1 MKSENRNQPFF
12 IILNPSIDIISYFW
26 QNFSTMKKILIIAIA
41 MLLSCQLSAQ
51 RNIAGIGQQMKNLEK
66 ISEIYDDWVDSIY
79 TNVSQYIA
87 NCDAQI
93 AANPTV
99 GWKTECAIW
108 HCYMAEFLI
117 GQSFSYK
124 YTINSRTPG
133 ADIDLSHIDE
143 WDEET
148 LQQQIVL
155 HYRKAL
161 QEAYS
166 LRQIPFNQCEE
177 IVKNYGDDER
187 SSFNTLYEFVLY
199 KYAQILQNFSQKKD
213 HDKDKNPNIA
223 IFLTSNEDFINLQF
237 DIDTS
242 SYQYEY
248 LSVLQQLTKEQMKS
262 ATAYPLICTSL
273 ARFHKG
279 EDSLRLYGE
288 ALKHLEEQ
296 HRGTIG
302 YYMIC
307 DDIGYFYSKH
317 AQSEF
322 REDDDLITALEWYN
336 KALSIN
342 PQDDVADHSI
352 SELKD
357 QCVYAHLPDHVYP
370 EPQLLPVITRNC
382 DVIYLMVIKNLKRS
396 NAVQPVLTT
405 QFPTSNNHRY
415 FEDTSCFV
423 MPELPVGEY
432 IAFLNTEPFP
442 EKKDYQSLYD
452 NSKHL
457 FYFSVNRMDAVTIQS
472 DSTLHFLVFN
482 FKTGE
487 AVANATIKTNRTA
500 SIVKTDANGEATLR
514 WKEVSDIDYRGTKVT
529 ISKDGEAYEQ
539 TFHKP
544 YDYSDHDLNQGS
556 IFTDR
561 EIYRPGQTIHYKFVH
576 YSEKG
581 YATQVLSSK
590 EIAFKLM
597 NDNYQIVATDTLTT
611 NEFGSCAGEFQIPTT
626 GNTGYF
632 RISATPINNKRNN
645 SFAKSIRVE
654 EYKRPQFEVEIEQ
667 PETTFQLGNEVKVSG
682 TAKAYAG
689 YPIQGATVTY
699 TVQRATSFP
708 FRGWYWWLN
717 PYKPESTTITSGQCT
732 TDAEGKFSINFRA
745 EGMEQ
750 KERFAPMY
758 RFTVTATVADIN
770 GETHEAQ
777 TVIPISSRSF
787 QFSIG
792 IPDMI
797 SEETENGY
805 SLRVLNLSGKPQATT
820 VSYKILKLQ
829 MPDHFQTAAPIKG
842 EKAARLFGEQFPQY
856 AFNGEDNRHNWPV
869 EKIITTGTLQTSD
882 SSLIRF
888 AKELHLENGAYRIV
902 CSATDS
908 YGKEIEETKDFYIA
922 YPNGD
927 YKIYSALEVIAD
939 KTSMEPGETVTF
951 TIGSYLK
958 NTRVKIL
965 VQCNDEVIEE
975 KWIRLHQSS
984 QTIRFTPTERQRGMV
999 QISAC
1004 LYYEGNCYNK
1014 IVQCRIKFSNKIIG
1028 TEFITFRNEL
1038 EPGEKTKV
1046 KLTLKDHKANP
1057 VNAELLCAMYDAS
1070 LDVFAANRFDMSF
1083 YRDYWISFPTFS
1095 RHYSGMSYGTWD
1107 GNHCQLYLD
1116 PSEQGF
1122 SEWKFVSLFR
1132 YGRRYYKTRSLSDSA
1147 SKVLNSSKESNI
1159 EELAE
1164 VTLAI
1169 ADNTRSVVL
1178 DADLLADNGGLF
1190 AENEVEEVPTA
1201 FQQVPEGQTT
1211 MGDAGNEP
1219 IAIRENFAETA
1230 FFLPFL
1236 RTDENGNIEFE
1247 YTVPESLTRW
1257 KMLGIAHTQDLS
1269 TGTFEKEL
1277 ETKKPLMLVPNLP
1290 RFLYEGDT
1298 VYLSAKIVNQTESQ
1312 LVAKVFAEITN
1323 AVTNERIAVPAE
1335 YATQKIEIAAGQT
1348 GNVIFKLA
1356 VPYGVTGIDCILSVN
1371 ASNNQTKTTFTDGE
1385 EHILPVLSRRML
1397 LTEATSFF
1405 ISKTGSKEF
1414 ELDADMDKGNDIT
1427 YCKLEFTPS
1436 PKWYALTSLPY
1447 LMQYPY
1453 DCNEQI
1459 FSKLYANTMATF
1471 IAQQNP
1477 QIYPVLRQYA
1487 DSTDS
1492 YNKLRQNQDVKQIL
1506 LEETPWIDD
1515 AQRDDERYNLMLNLF
1530 DMNKMQEEAKK
1541 AVRKLEKNQNAD
1553 GGWSWFAGG
1562 RSSLYITQHILA
1574 ETGRLFDRHIC
1585 TPSDKFLST
1594 YTISKAINYM
1604 DNEVEKD
1611 FKRLKKYNPN
1621 YEKNYSLTSSDL
1633 QYLYTRSYFLSNKKP
1648 NTEAYNFYVKK
1659 LVEYAKNDQ
1668 KGGIYLPTMAA
1679 MTLYRLGKAEKDNSE
1694 YASLAQNIILNI
1706 KKLAQHSDEMG
1717 MWWKKEGYGY
1727 YWYEAPIERQSLL
1740 IEAFETILQDYASA
1754 DEMRIWLLQQKRTQS
1769 WGTTRNTVEAC
1780 YAILVDNQKVAKSD
1794 KPDEIKLTFGGHTRQ
1809 FTDTI
1814 QPSFSQKIDPKAL
1827 DNPENRKVKLERSND
1842 ALSYGAVYYQYYQ
1855 DIDEVDAT
1863 EGNPL
1868 SVSRELYRVDQTD
1881 KGERLTKLGDN
1892 AQLKVG
1898 DKVCARIV
1906 IRSDRDLEFVHLK
1919 DLRAAAFEPMETLS
1933 GYHHQDGLYYY
1944 QSFRD
1949 ASVNF
1954 FFDWLNKGTYV
1965 FEYKMFVTQA
1975 GTFSSGYANIQCMYS
1990 PEFTS
1995 HSKGGKVMVE

>member
-1 MKSENRNQPFF
+1 
-12 IILNPSIDIISYFW
+12 
-26 QNFSTMKKILIIAIA
+26 MKKILIIAITL
-41 MLLSCQLSAQ
+41 LLSCQLSAQ

-66 ISEIYDDWVDSIY
+66 ISEKYDDWVDSIY
-79 TNVSQYIA
+79 TDVSQYIA

-93 AANPTV
+93 AVNPTV

-108 HCYMAEFLI
+108 HCYMAEFLMN
-117 GQSFSYK
+117 QSFSYT
-124 YTINSRTPG
+124 YTSSRTPG
-133 ADIDLSHIDE
+133 ADIDLAHIDE
-143 WDEET
+143 WDGET
-148 LQQQIVL
+148 LRQQIVL

-166 LRQIPFNQCEE
+166 LRQIPFNQCKE
-177 IVKNYGDDER
+177 IVQDDGDDEQ

-199 KYAQILQNFSQKKD
+199 KYARILQDFSQKKD

-262 ATAYPLICTSL
+262 ATSYPLIRTTL

-279 EDSLRLYGE
+279 EDSLLLYGK
-288 ALKHLEEQ
+288 ALKHLEGQ
-296 HRGTIG
+296 HRGTVG
-302 YYMIC
+302 YYIIC

-317 AQSEF
+317 AESEY
-322 REDDDLITALEWYN
+322 RDNDDFVTAMEWYN

-342 PQDDVADHSI
+342 SKDDVAVFSI
-352 SELKD
+352 SQIKEK
-357 QCVYAHLPDHVYP
+357 CVHASFPDYVYP
-370 EPQLLPVITRNC
+370 EPQLIPVITRNC
-382 DVIYLMVIKNLKRS
+382 DVVHLMVIKNPKKS
-396 NAVQPVLTT
+396 NTVQPVLTT
-405 QFPTSNNHRY
+405 QFSISNNHHY

-423 MPELPVGEY
+423 MPELPVGDY
-432 IAFLNTEPFP
+432 IAFLNTQPFP
-442 EKKDYQSLYD
+442 EKTNFQSLRQ
-452 NSKHL
+452 NSQDH
-457 FYFSVNRMDAVTIQS
+457 FYFSVNRMDVVTIRN
-472 DSTLHFLVFN
+472 DSTIHFFVFD

-487 AVANATIKTNRTA
+487 AVANASVKTNRAA
-500 SIVKTDANGEATLR
+500 SIAKTDANGEATLR
-514 WKEVSDIDYRGTKVT
+514 WKEVSENNFRELKVT
-529 ISKDGEAYEQ
+529 ISKDGESYEQ
-539 TFHKP
+539 TFYKP
-544 YDYSDHDLNQGS
+544 YDYSERDLKKGS

-561 EIYRPGQTIHYKFVH
+561 EIYRPGQTVHYKFVH

-581 YATQVLSSK
+581 YATQALSSQ
-590 EIAFKLM
+590 EIAFTLM
-597 NDNYQIVATDTLTT
+597 NNEYQTVATDTLTT
-611 NEFGSCAGEFQIPTT
+611 NEFGSCASNFQIPTT
-626 GNTGYF
+626 GNTGNF
-632 RISATPINNKRNN
+632 TISATPVNNQRKH
-645 SFAKSIRVE
+645 FCTKVIRVE

-667 PETTFQLGNEVKVSG
+667 PETTFKLGGEVKVSG

-689 YPIQGATVTY
+689 FPIQDATVTY

-708 FRGWYWWLN
+708 FRCWYWWLN

-732 TDAEGKFSINFRA
+732 TDAEGKFSINFIA
-745 EGMEQ
+745 EGMAQ

-758 RFTVTATVADIN
+758 RFTVTATVSDIN

-777 TVIPISSRSF
+777 TVIPISSRSL

-792 IPDMI
+792 IPDI
-797 SEETENGY
+797 ITEETENGY

-820 VSYKILKLQ
+820 VNYKLLKLR

-842 EKAARLFGEQFPQY
+842 EKAAQQFGKQFPQY
-856 AFNGEDNRHNWPV
+856 AFNGEEDRHNWPV
-869 EKIITTGTLQTSD
+869 EKTVTTGTLQTSD

-888 AKELHLENGAYRIV
+888 AKKLHLENGAYRIV

-1046 KLTLKDHKANP
+1046 KLTLKDHKSTP

-1070 LDVFAANRFDMSF
+1070 LDAFAANRFGMSF
-1083 YRDYWISFPTFS
+1083 YRDYWNSFPTFNHS
-1095 RHYSGMSYGTWD
+1095 YSNMSYGTVS
-1107 GNHCQLYLD
+1107 GSHCHLYLK
-1116 PSEQGF
+1116 PSEQRF
-1122 SEWKFVSLFR
+1122 PEWKFSSNFFYGYR
-1132 YGRRYYKTRSLSDSA
+1132 YPKVRSLSDSNA
-1147 SKVLNSSKESNI
+1147 KRYYSKNESSLE
-1159 EELAE
+1159 A
-1164 VTLAI
+1164 
-1169 ADNTRSVVL
+1169 
-1178 DADLLADNGGLF
+1178 
-1190 AENEVEEVPTA
+1190 VEEVAA
-1201 FQQVPEGQTT
+1201 FYVSLDNGELYDVNEVRKENAALQQNQEGQIT
-1211 MGDAGNEP
+1211 MEASGNELV
-1219 IAIRENFAETA
+1219 AIRENFAETA

-1269 TGTFEKEL
+1269 TGTFEKKL

-1335 YATQKIEIAAGQT
+1335 YATQKIEIAAEQT
-1348 GNVIFKLA
+1348 ANVIFKLA
-1356 VPYGVTGIDCILSVN
+1356 VPYGVTGIDCILSVS

-1397 LTEATSFF
+1397 LTEATPFF

-1414 ELDADMDKGNDIT
+1414 ELDADIDKGVDIT

-1436 PKWYALTSLPY
+1436 PKWYVLTSLPY

-1487 DSTDS
+1487 NTTDS

-1562 RSSLYITQHILA
+1562 RSSLYITQHILS

-1611 FKRLKKYNPN
+1611 FKRLKQYNPN

-1633 QYLYTRSYFLSNKKP
+1633 QYLYARSYFLSNKKP

-1679 MTLYRLGKAEKDNSE
+1679 MTLYRLGKAEKENSE
-1694 YASLAQNIILNI
+1694 YASLAQNITLNI
-1706 KKLAQHSDEMG
+1706 KKLAQHSEEMG

-1780 YAILVDNQKVAKSD
+1780 YAILVDNQKVAKTD

-1814 QPSFSQKIDPKAL
+1814 QPSFSQKIYPKAL
-1827 DNPENRKVKLERSND
+1827 NNKENRKIKLERSND

-1868 SVSRELYRVDQTD
+1868 SVSRELYRVDLTD

-1919 DLRAAAFEPMETLS
+1919 DLRAAAFEPMETRS
-1933 GYHHQDGLYYY
+1933 GYSHQDGLYYY